1 MSRLRNCGIAAGL
14 ASLAFASVP
23 AWANTVE
30 EPGETSGIAAY
41 APLPEGGYFLNL
53 GNFGV
58 RDTHPNTGLAVDI
71 PALVWSTPVT
81 VLGARLEFLVAQP
94 VIDLNVSKTTSLYG
108 VYYPFVQPILTWDL
122 GGGFS
127 FGGGVGAYLPIR
139 NSVTKAVVGRITTVR
154 FNAGINY
161 IDKDW
166 TLVATGAFGLPE
178 GTDNENPGGH
188 HQWAILDL
196 TANYAIGKWTVGLGG
211 YGSDDT
217 SEPAGVP
224 GYKQQAQFAVGPLVG
239 YNFGP
244 VILQAK
250 LTRDVAQ
257 QNEGGFDTR
266 FWTNVIIPLWGAPP
280 PPPPP
285 AAAPPPAPQAVEA
298 PPTRTYLVF
307 FDWDRADLSSRAQ
320 QIIGEAASA
329 STHVH
334 VTRIMCNGYTDTSGT
349 VKYNLALSMRRANSV
364 ANELVK
370 DGVPRD
376 VIDIKGFGE
385 THPLVQ
391 TGPGVREPQNRRV
404 EIILG

>member
-1 MSRLRNCGIAAGL
+1 MNRLRNCGIAAGL
-14 ASLAFASVP
+14 ASLAFAAGP

-58 RDTHPNTGLAVDI
+58 RTTHPNTGLGVDI

-81 VLGARLEFLVAQP
+81 FLGARLEFLVAQP
-94 VIDLNVSKTTSLYG
+94 VIDLNINKTASIYG

-122 GGGFS
+122 GGGLS

-166 TLVATGAFGLPE
+166 TLAATGAFGLPE
-178 GTDNENPGGH
+178 GTDNENPAGH
-188 HQWAILDL
+188 HQWALLDL
-196 TANYAIGKWTVGLGG
+196 TANYSIGKWQVGLGG
-211 YGSDDT
+211 YGSIDT
-217 SEPAGVP
+217 SEPPGVT

-250 LTRDVAQ
+250 LTRDVTQ

-266 FWTNVIIPLWGAPP
+266 FWTNLIIPLWGAPP
-280 PPPPP
+280 PPPPVTG
-285 AAAPPPAPQAVEA
+285 APPPPPPAVEA

-329 STHVH
+329 STRVH

-349 VKYNLALSMRRANSV
+349 AKYNLALSMRRANNV

>member
-1 MSRLRNCGIAAGL
+1 MSRLKNFGLAAGL
-14 ASLAFASVP
+14 ASLAFASAP

-58 RDTHPNTGLAVDI
+58 RNTHPNTGLAVDI
-71 PALVWSTPVT
+71 PALVWSTPWT
-81 VLGARLEFLVAQP
+81 ILGARLEFLLAQP
-94 VIDLNVSKTTSLYG
+94 VIDLNVNNTTSLYG

-139 NSVTKAVVGRITTVR
+139 NSVTKGVVGRITTVR

-161 IDKDW
+161 IDKEW
-166 TLVATGAFGLPE
+166 TLAATGAFGLPE
-178 GTDNENPGGH
+178 GTDNENPAGH
-188 HQWAILDL
+188 HQWAIIDL
-196 TANYAIGKWTVGLGG
+196 TANYSIGKWQVGLGG

-217 SEPAGVP
+217 SEPPGVP

-250 LTRDVAQ
+250 LTRDVVQ

-266 FWTNVIIPLWGAPP
+266 FWTNLIIPLWGAPP
-280 PPPPP
+280 PPPPVTG
-285 AAAPPPAPQAVEA
+285 APPPAPVVEA

-329 STHVH
+329 STRVH
-334 VTRIMCNGYTDTSGT
+334 TTRIMCNGYTDTSGT
-349 VKYNLALSMRRANSV
+349 AKYNLALSMRRANNV

-404 EIILG
+404 EIILS